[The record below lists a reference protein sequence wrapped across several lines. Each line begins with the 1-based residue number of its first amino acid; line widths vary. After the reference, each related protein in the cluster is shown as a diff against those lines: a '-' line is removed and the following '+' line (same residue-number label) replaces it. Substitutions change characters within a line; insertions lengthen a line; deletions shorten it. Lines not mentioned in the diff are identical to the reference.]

1 MKSQLNESVEV
12 EEAYANEPDEE
23 YQTVDTIIRQGT
35 DLNREKQQ
43 HPKGGFTG
51 DNPLAEEESD
61 EDEVRELVIFID
73 NDGQLYQQQGAPIM
87 RNLSRK
93 WDKGI
98 YDHDLAQKLW
108 YYLAVNGAKK
118 YGQDQGTGNGLKMFS
133 PAVRRAAAK
142 EMADNWMEELKAG
155 NKMDEA
161 EEDLEAM
168 LAEILIGE
176 ESDEELKAGNKME
189 GQSNALDDYD
199 ADYDPHKDPVLTQT
213 PAYKMSMG
221 IQQGIETGKK
231 LFNKFRQGVAN
242 TIAPKKVPTPPKLV
256 PPPAK
261 KSTQ

>member
-1 MKSQLNESVEV
+1 MKDLNDLLKLSGMKSQLDESVEV

-61 EDEVRELVIFID
+61 EDEVRELVLFID
-73 NDGQLYQQQGAPIM
+73 SDAGLYQQQGEPIM

-118 YGQDQGTGNGLKMFS
+118 YGQEHGTGNGLKMFS

-142 EMADNWMEELKAG
+142 EMADNWMTELKAG

-176 ESDEELKAGNKME
+176 ESDEEHNSRPTRGYVATKLEKQVADMEQNMDTDDVAGTGFE
-189 GQSNALDDYD
+189 PVSISVPSPTTGQEPITA
-199 ADYDPHKDPVLTQT
+199 KF
-213 PAYKMSMG
+213 YKHRD
-221 IQQGIETGKK
+221 K
-231 LFNKFRQGVAN
+231 
-242 TIAPKKVPTPPKLV
+242 
-256 PPPAK
+256 
-261 KSTQ
+261 

>member
-1 MKSQLNESVEV
+1 MKDLNDLLKLSGMKSQLNESVEV

-61 EDEVRELVIFID
+61 EDEVRELVLFID
-73 NDGQLYQQQGAPIM
+73 SDAGLYQQQGAPIM

-118 YGQDQGTGNGLKMFS
+118 YGQEHGTGNGLKMFS

-176 ESDEELKAGNKME
+176 ESDEEHNSRPTRGYVATKLEKQVADMEQNMDTDDVAGTGFE
-189 GQSNALDDYD
+189 PVSISVPSPTTGQEPITA
-199 ADYDPHKDPVLTQT
+199 KF
-213 PAYKMSMG
+213 YKHRD
-221 IQQGIETGKK
+221 K
-231 LFNKFRQGVAN
+231 
-242 TIAPKKVPTPPKLV
+242 
-256 PPPAK
+256 
-261 KSTQ
+261 

>member
-1 MKSQLNESVEV
+1 MKDLNDLLKLSGMKSQLNESVEV

-118 YGQDQGTGNGLKMFS
+118 YGQEHGTGNGLKMFS

-176 ESDEELKAGNKME
+176 ESDEEHNSRPTRGYVATKLEKQVADMEQNMDTDDVAGTGFEPVSLTVPSPVE
-189 GQSNALDDYD
+189 GQEDDPIT
-199 ADYDPHKDPVLTQT
+199 AQF
-213 PAYKMSMG
+213 YKYRN
-221 IQQGIETGKK
+221 Q
-231 LFNKFRQGVAN
+231 
-242 TIAPKKVPTPPKLV
+242 
-256 PPPAK
+256 
-261 KSTQ
+261 

>member
-1 MKSQLNESVEV
+1 MKDLNDLLKLSGMKSQLNESVEV

-61 EDEVRELVIFID
+61 EDEVRELVLFID
-73 NDGQLYQQQGAPIM
+73 SDAGLYQQQGAPIM

-118 YGQDQGTGNGLKMFS
+118 YGQEHGTGNGLKMFS

-142 EMADNWMEELKAG
+142 EMADNWMTELKAG

-176 ESDEELKAGNKME
+176 ESDEEHNSRPTRGYVATKLEKQVADMEQNMDTDDVAGTGFEPVSLTVPSPVE
-189 GQSNALDDYD
+189 GQEDDPIT
-199 ADYDPHKDPVLTQT
+199 AQF
-213 PAYKMSMG
+213 YKYRN
-221 IQQGIETGKK
+221 Q
-231 LFNKFRQGVAN
+231 
-242 TIAPKKVPTPPKLV
+242 
-256 PPPAK
+256 
-261 KSTQ
+261 

>member
-1 MKSQLNESVEV
+1 MKEINDLLKLSGMTQLNESVEV

-61 EDEVRELVIFID
+61 EDEVRELVLFID
-73 NDGQLYQQQGAPIM
+73 SDAGLYQQQGAPIM

-176 ESDEELKAGNKME
+176 ESDEEHNSRPTRGYVATKLEKQVADMEQNMDTDDVAGSGFE
-189 GQSNALDDYD
+189 PVSLTVPSPTTGQEPITA
-199 ADYDPHKDPVLTQT
+199 KF
-213 PAYKMSMG
+213 YKHRD
-221 IQQGIETGKK
+221 K
-231 LFNKFRQGVAN
+231 
-242 TIAPKKVPTPPKLV
+242 
-256 PPPAK
+256 
-261 KSTQ
+261 

>member
-1 MKSQLNESVEV
+1 MEDLNDILKLSGMKAKVNEAEV

-23 YQTVDTIIRQGT
+23 YQTVDAIIRQGN

-51 DNPLAEEESD
+51 DNPLAEAEVD
-61 EDEVRELVIFID
+61 EDEVRELVLFID
-73 NDGQLYQQQGAPIM
+73 SDGQLYQQQGEPIM

-118 YGQDQGTGNGLKMFS
+118 YGQEHGTGNGLKMFS

-176 ESDEELKAGNKME
+176 ESPEEKVMKTMPSYKLAQTLGKGVKAGKEMFDKSVDTVK
-189 GQSNALDDYD
+189 QAF
-199 ADYDPHKDPVLTQT
+199 T
-213 PAYKMSMG
+213 
-221 IQQGIETGKK
+221 
-231 LFNKFRQGVAN
+231 
-242 TIAPKKVPTPPKLV
+242 

-261 KSTQ
+261 KLTQPMSVMPESKEE

>member
-1 MKSQLNESVEV
+1 MKDLNDLLKLSGMTQLNESVEV

-61 EDEVRELVIFID
+61 EDEVRELVLFID
-73 NDGQLYQQQGAPIM
+73 SDAGLYQQQGEPIM

-118 YGQDQGTGNGLKMFS
+118 YGQEHGTGNGLKMFS

-142 EMADNWMEELKAG
+142 EMADNWMTELKAG

-176 ESDEELKAGNKME
+176 ESDEEHNSRPTRGYVATKLEKQVADMEQNMDTDDVAGSGFE
-189 GQSNALDDYD
+189 PVSLTVPSPTTGQEPITA
-199 ADYDPHKDPVLTQT
+199 KF
-213 PAYKMSMG
+213 YKHRD
-221 IQQGIETGKK
+221 K
-231 LFNKFRQGVAN
+231 
-242 TIAPKKVPTPPKLV
+242 
-256 PPPAK
+256 
-261 KSTQ
+261 

>member
-1 MKSQLNESVEV
+1 MKEINDLLKLSGMKSQLNESVEV

-23 YQTVDTIIRQGT
+23 YQTVDAIIRQGT

-61 EDEVRELVIFID
+61 EDEVRELVLFID
-73 NDGQLYQQQGAPIM
+73 SDAGLYQQQGQPIM

-118 YGQDQGTGNGLKMFS
+118 YGQEHGTGNGLKIFS

-176 ESDEELKAGNKME
+176 ESDEEHNSRPTRGYVATKLEKQVADMEQNMDTDDIAGSGFEPVSLTVPSPVK
-189 GQSNALDDYD
+189 GQEN
-199 ADYDPHKDPVLTQT
+199 DPIT
-213 PAYKMSMG
+213 A
-221 IQQGIETGKK
+221 
-231 LFNKFRQGVAN
+231 KFYQHRD
-242 TIAPKKVPTPPKLV
+242 K
-256 PPPAK
+256 
-261 KSTQ
+261 

>member
-1 MKSQLNESVEV
+1 MKDLNDLLKLSGMKSQLNESVEV

-61 EDEVRELVIFID
+61 EDEVRELVLFID
-73 NDGQLYQQQGAPIM
+73 SDGQLYQQQGAPIM

-118 YGQDQGTGNGLKMFS
+118 YGQEHGTGNGLKMFS

-176 ESDEELKAGNKME
+176 ESDEEHNSRPTRGYVATKLEKQVADMEQNMDTDDVAGTGFE
-189 GQSNALDDYD
+189 PVSISVPSPTTGQEPITA
-199 ADYDPHKDPVLTQT
+199 KF
-213 PAYKMSMG
+213 YKHRD
-221 IQQGIETGKK
+221 K
-231 LFNKFRQGVAN
+231 
-242 TIAPKKVPTPPKLV
+242 
-256 PPPAK
+256 
-261 KSTQ
+261 

>member
-1 MKSQLNESVEV
+1 MEDLNDILKLSGMQAKVNEAEV

-118 YGQDQGTGNGLKMFS
+118 YGQEHGTGNGLKMFS

-142 EMADNWMEELKAG
+142 EMADNWMAELKAG

-176 ESDEELKAGNKME
+176 ESDEEHNSRPTRGYVANKLQNQVDDMQNNMDTDDVAGTGFEPVSLSVDSPVK
-189 GQSNALDDYD
+189 GQE
-199 ADYDPHKDPVLTQT
+199 KDPIIVKFDN
-213 PAYKMSMG
+213 YR
-221 IQQGIETGKK
+221 
-231 LFNKFRQGVAN
+231 NK
-242 TIAPKKVPTPPKLV
+242 
-256 PPPAK
+256 
-261 KSTQ
+261 

>member
-1 MKSQLNESVEV
+1 MKDLNDLLKLSGMTQLNESVEV

-61 EDEVRELVIFID
+61 EDEVRELVLFID
-73 NDGQLYQQQGAPIM
+73 SDAGLYQQQGEPIM

-118 YGQDQGTGNGLKMFS
+118 YGQEHGTGNGLKMFS

-142 EMADNWMEELKAG
+142 EMADNWMTELKAG

-176 ESDEELKAGNKME
+176 ESDEEHNSRPTRGYVATKLEKQVADMEQNMDTDDVAGTGFE
-189 GQSNALDDYD
+189 PVSISVPSPTTGQEPITA
-199 ADYDPHKDPVLTQT
+199 KF
-213 PAYKMSMG
+213 YKHRD
-221 IQQGIETGKK
+221 K
-231 LFNKFRQGVAN
+231 
-242 TIAPKKVPTPPKLV
+242 
-256 PPPAK
+256 
-261 KSTQ
+261 

>member
-1 MKSQLNESVEV
+1 MKEINDLLKLSGMKSQLNESVEV

-23 YQTVDTIIRQGT
+23 YQTVDAIIRQGT

-51 DNPLAEEESD
+51 DNPLAEAEVD
-61 EDEVRELVIFID
+61 EDEVRELVLFID
-73 NDGQLYQQQGAPIM
+73 SDAGLYQQQGAPIM

-118 YGQDQGTGNGLKMFS
+118 YGQEHGTGNGLKMFS

-176 ESDEELKAGNKME
+176 ESDEEHNSRLTRGYISNKLEKTVADMEQNMDTDDVAGTGFK
-189 GQSNALDDYD
+189 
-199 ADYDPHKDPVLTQT
+199 PVSLTKQH
-213 PAYKMSMG
+213 S
-221 IQQGIETGKK
+221 TGPITA
-231 LFNKFRQGVAN
+231 KF
-242 TIAPKKVPTPPKLV
+242 
-256 PPPAK
+256 
-261 KSTQ
+261 

>member
-1 MKSQLNESVEV
+1 MEDLNDILKLSGMKAKVNEAEV

-23 YQTVDTIIRQGT
+23 YQTVDAIIRQGN

-51 DNPLAEEESD
+51 DNPLAEAEVD
-61 EDEVRELVIFID
+61 EDEVRELVLFID
-73 NDGQLYQQQGAPIM
+73 SDGQLYQQQGEPIM

-98 YDHDLAQKLW
+98 YDHELAQKLW

-118 YGQDQGTGNGLKMFS
+118 YGQEHGTGNGLKMFS

-176 ESDEELKAGNKME
+176 ESPEERVMKTMPSYKLAQTLGKGVKAGKEMFDKSVDTVK
-189 GQSNALDDYD
+189 QAF
-199 ADYDPHKDPVLTQT
+199 T
-213 PAYKMSMG
+213 
-221 IQQGIETGKK
+221 
-231 LFNKFRQGVAN
+231 
-242 TIAPKKVPTPPKLV
+242 

-261 KSTQ
+261 KPTQPMSVMPESKEE

>member
-1 MKSQLNESVEV
+1 MKDLNDLLKLSGMTQLNESVEV

-61 EDEVRELVIFID
+61 EDEVRELVLFID
-73 NDGQLYQQQGAPIM
+73 SDAGLYQQQGAPIM

-118 YGQDQGTGNGLKMFS
+118 YGQEHGTGNGLKMFS

-176 ESDEELKAGNKME
+176 ESDEEHNSRPTRGYVATKLEKQVADMEQNMDTDDVAGTGFEPVSLTVPSPVK
-189 GQSNALDDYD
+189 GQEDDPIT
-199 ADYDPHKDPVLTQT
+199 AKF
-213 PAYKMSMG
+213 YKHRD
-221 IQQGIETGKK
+221 K
-231 LFNKFRQGVAN
+231 
-242 TIAPKKVPTPPKLV
+242 
-256 PPPAK
+256 
-261 KSTQ
+261 

>member
-1 MKSQLNESVEV
+1 MEDLNDILKLSGMKVKVNEAEV

-23 YQTVDTIIRQGT
+23 YQTVDAIIRQGN

-61 EDEVRELVIFID
+61 EDEVRELVLFID
-73 NDGQLYQQQGAPIM
+73 SDGQLYQQQGAPIM

-118 YGQDQGTGNGLKMFS
+118 YGQEHGTGNGLKMFS

-176 ESDEELKAGNKME
+176 ESDEEHNSRPTRGYVATKLEKQVADMEQNMDTDDVAGTGFEPVSLTVPSPVK
-189 GQSNALDDYD
+189 GQEDDPIT
-199 ADYDPHKDPVLTQT
+199 A
-213 PAYKMSMG
+213 
-221 IQQGIETGKK
+221 
-231 LFNKFRQGVAN
+231 KFYNHRD
-242 TIAPKKVPTPPKLV
+242 K
-256 PPPAK
+256 
-261 KSTQ
+261 

>member
-1 MKSQLNESVEV
+1 MEDLNDILKLSGMKAKVNEAEV

-23 YQTVDTIIRQGT
+23 YQTVDAIIRQGN

-51 DNPLAEEESD
+51 DNPLAEAEVD
-61 EDEVRELVIFID
+61 EDEVRELVLFID
-73 NDGQLYQQQGAPIM
+73 SDGQLYQQQGEPIM

-98 YDHDLAQKLW
+98 YDHELAQKLW

-118 YGQDQGTGNGLKMFS
+118 YGQEHGTGNGLKMFS

-176 ESDEELKAGNKME
+176 ESPEERVMKTMPSYKLAQTLGKGVKAGKEMFDKSVDTVK
-189 GQSNALDDYD
+189 QAF
-199 ADYDPHKDPVLTQT
+199 T
-213 PAYKMSMG
+213 
-221 IQQGIETGKK
+221 
-231 LFNKFRQGVAN
+231 
-242 TIAPKKVPTPPKLV
+242 

-261 KSTQ
+261 KPTQPMSVMPEGKEE

>member
-1 MKSQLNESVEV
+1 MKEINDLLKLSGMTQLNESVEV

-61 EDEVRELVIFID
+61 EDEVRELVLFID
-73 NDGQLYQQQGAPIM
+73 SDAGLYQQQGAPIM

-118 YGQDQGTGNGLKMFS
+118 YGQEHGTGNGLKMFS

-142 EMADNWMEELKAG
+142 EMADNWMTELKAG

-176 ESDEELKAGNKME
+176 ESDEEHNSRPTRGYVATKLEKQVADMEQNMDTDDVAGTGFE
-189 GQSNALDDYD
+189 PVSISVPSPTTGQEPITA
-199 ADYDPHKDPVLTQT
+199 KF
-213 PAYKMSMG
+213 YKHRD
-221 IQQGIETGKK
+221 K
-231 LFNKFRQGVAN
+231 
-242 TIAPKKVPTPPKLV
+242 
-256 PPPAK
+256 
-261 KSTQ
+261 

>member
-1 MKSQLNESVEV
+1 MKEINDLLKLSGMTQLNESVEV

-61 EDEVRELVIFID
+61 EDEVRELVLFID
-73 NDGQLYQQQGAPIM
+73 SDAGLYQQQGAPIM

-118 YGQDQGTGNGLKMFS
+118 YGQEHGTGNGLKMFS

-142 EMADNWMEELKAG
+142 EMADNWMTELKAG

-176 ESDEELKAGNKME
+176 ESDEEHNSRPTRGYVATKLEKQVADMEQNMDTDDVAGSGFE
-189 GQSNALDDYD
+189 PVSLTVPSPTTGQEPITA
-199 ADYDPHKDPVLTQT
+199 KF
-213 PAYKMSMG
+213 YKHRD
-221 IQQGIETGKK
+221 K
-231 LFNKFRQGVAN
+231 
-242 TIAPKKVPTPPKLV
+242 
-256 PPPAK
+256 
-261 KSTQ
+261 

>member
-1 MKSQLNESVEV
+1 MKDLNDLLKLSGMTQLNESVEV

-23 YQTVDTIIRQGT
+23 YQTVDAIIRQGN

-51 DNPLAEEESD
+51 DNPLAEDAIDYDQVLEAIAALYGPDIYDSDAMGDLADDLEKVNPSPKELDFIIQNKKLPRRLQGMKFTNSDDIQFGEGNNESLAEEESD

-73 NDGQLYQQQGAPIM
+73 NDGQLYQQQGEPIM

-133 PAVRRAAAK
+133 PEVR
-142 EMADNWMEELKAG
+142 
-155 NKMDEA
+155 
-161 EEDLEAM
+161 
-168 LAEILIGE
+168 
-176 ESDEELKAGNKME
+176 
-189 GQSNALDDYD
+189 
-199 ADYDPHKDPVLTQT
+199 
-213 PAYKMSMG
+213 
-221 IQQGIETGKK
+221 
-231 LFNKFRQGVAN
+231 
-242 TIAPKKVPTPPKLV
+242 
-256 PPPAK
+256 
-261 KSTQ
+261 

>member
-1 MKSQLNESVEV
+1 MEDLNDILKLSGMQAKVNEAEV

-51 DNPLAEEESD
+51 DNPLAEAEVD
-61 EDEVRELVIFID
+61 EDEVRELVLFID
-73 NDGQLYQQQGAPIM
+73 SDGQLYQQQGEPIM

-118 YGQDQGTGNGLKMFS
+118 YGQEHGTGNGLKMFS

-176 ESDEELKAGNKME
+176 ESPEERVA
-189 GQSNALDDYD
+189 
-199 ADYDPHKDPVLTQT
+199 QT
-213 PAYKMSMG
+213 MPSYKLARTLG
-221 IQQGIETGKK
+221 GAVQQGKEIFDK
-231 LFNKFRQGVAN
+231 GVDTVKQAF
-242 TIAPKKVPTPPKLV
+242 T

-261 KSTQ
+261 KTTQPMPVMPEGKEE

>member
-1 MKSQLNESVEV
+1 MKEINDLLKLSGMTQLNESVEV

-23 YQTVDTIIRQGT
+23 YQTVDAIIRQGT

-61 EDEVRELVIFID
+61 EDEVRELVLFID
-73 NDGQLYQQQGAPIM
+73 SDAGLYQQQGAPIM

-118 YGQDQGTGNGLKMFS
+118 YGQEHGTGNGLKMFS

-176 ESDEELKAGNKME
+176 ESDEEHNSRPTRGYVATKLEKQVADMEQNMDTDDVAGTGFEPVSFTVPSPVK
-189 GQSNALDDYD
+189 GQEN
-199 ADYDPHKDPVLTQT
+199 DPITAKF
-213 PAYKMSMG
+213 YKHRD
-221 IQQGIETGKK
+221 K
-231 LFNKFRQGVAN
+231 
-242 TIAPKKVPTPPKLV
+242 
-256 PPPAK
+256 
-261 KSTQ
+261 

>member
-1 MKSQLNESVEV
+1 MKEINDLLKLSGMKSQLNESVEV

-176 ESDEELKAGNKME
+176 ESDEVRTRGGVSRELEKTVADMEQNMDTDDVAGTGFEPVSLSVDSPVE
-189 GQSNALDDYD
+189 GQPKITANF
-199 ADYDPHKDPVLTQT
+199 
-213 PAYKMSMG
+213 YKYRN
-221 IQQGIETGKK
+221 Q
-231 LFNKFRQGVAN
+231 
-242 TIAPKKVPTPPKLV
+242 
-256 PPPAK
+256 
-261 KSTQ
+261 